1 MAAAPLAMASSLG
14 ETQPVHTP
22 MRPQRPQVPM
32 PELIG
37 APFIS
42 RRNTHV
48 AIGPVMA
55 EASVGA
61 IQTRGFLTMFGIW
74 SIEVP
79 RP

>member
-1 MAAAPLAMASSLG
+1 MLSNTLWIS
-14 ETQPVHTP
+14 TP
-22 MRPQRPQVPM
+22 MRPHRPQVPM

-48 AIGPVMA
+48 AMGPVMA

-74 SIEVP
+74 SIDVP

>member
-1 MAAAPLAMASSLG
+1 
-14 ETQPVHTP
+14 
-22 MRPQRPQVPM
+22 M

-42 RRNTHV
+42 RWNTHV
-48 AIGPVMA
+48 AMGPVMA

-74 SIEVP
+74 SIDVP